1 MGNLPSL
8 KRLELIDLMLEN
20 EDAQTLLDQVCFYC
34 CSTMSTLVLIN
45 TSKNICPLLH
55 PGVFV
60 NLQVHIIYFHIFKH
74 KIIKFNKHNILK
86 MYLHIIKN

>member
-34 CSTMSTLVLIN
+34 CSTLNTLVLIN
-45 TSKNICPLLH
+45 TSKYLCPLLH

-60 NLQVHIIYFHIFKH
+60 NLQVYILH
-74 KIIKFNKHNILK
+74 ILK
-86 MYLHIIKN
+86 CTYVYI